1 MEKLFGHKVRVRV
14 CGLLVQDDSLLM
26 VHLDAP
32 TRPEPFWSVP
42 GGGLIHGERVEDAL
56 RREMAEETGISVN
69 PGSLFYVSEFIQH
82 PFHAVEL
89 YFLCNFESGMAGLGN
104 DPEFG
109 EGKQII
115 KDVAFIP
122 LDQLSSTEIF
132 PEFIRHQFAQDWR
145 GGTNIPKWVRSDVP

>member
-14 CGLLVQDDSLLM
+14 CGLLVQDNALLM

-42 GGGLIHGERVEDAL
+42 GGGLNYGEKIEDAL
-56 RREMAEETGISVN
+56 KREMLEETGLTVRVG
-69 PGSLFYVSEFIQH
+69 PLFYVSEFIQN

-89 YFLCNFESGMAGLGN
+89 YFLCEMKSGKLGVGF

-109 EGKQII
+109 DGKQII
-115 KDVAFIP
+115 KDVSFIS
-122 LDQLSSTEIF
+122 LDQLSKTAIF
-132 PEFIRHQFAQDWR
+132 PEFIRHQFLQDWR
-145 GGTNIPKWVRSDVP
+145 GGTNTPRWIRSDEP

>member
-14 CGLLVQDDSLLM
+14 CGLLVQDNALLM

-42 GGGLIHGERVEDAL
+42 GGGLNHGEKIEDAL
-56 RREMAEETGISVN
+56 RREMLEETGLKVRVG
-69 PGSLFYVSEFIQH
+69 PLFYVSEFIQN

-89 YFLCNFESGMAGLGN
+89 YFICEMKSGMLGVGF

-109 EGKQII
+109 DGKQII
-115 KDVAFIP
+115 KDVAFIS
-122 LDQLSSTEIF
+122 LDQLSKTAIF
-132 PEFIRHQFAQDWR
+132 PEFIRHQFLQDWR
-145 GGTNIPKWVRSDVP
+145 GGTNTPRWIRSDEP